1 MLAAEKDY
9 FSIRL
14 PARLYSCGTDC
25 AILRMEHAARPW
37 RVDLFLPFVE
47 ESSSSYSISTRR
59 NESLLGGDYAGEK
72 AEPSSTG

>member
-37 RVDLFLPFVE
+37 RHYGWKAFLSGLFLK
-47 ESSSSYSISTRR
+47 RQ
-59 NESLLGGDYAGEK
+59 D
-72 AEPSSTG
+72 